1 MKTINTPEIRE
12 NPPVLMNEREV
23 AVFMGVCERSVRNYT
38 ARRLIPVI
46 RVGKRKIYR
55 RDAVLAA
62 LRHLER

>member
-1 MKTINTPEIRE
+1 
-12 NPPVLMNEREV
+12 MNEREV